1 MTDEKE
7 QFEFIWYHHDSDYI
21 CTLTI
26 TECRMAED
34 DIIFR
39 NKKGSYDNRKHNNF
53 RLLAVHCL
61 DFPLETGFKSK
72 KQNISIFLSE
82 CDHFKKSFKN
92 E

>member
-1 MTDEKE
+1 
-7 QFEFIWYHHDSDYI
+7 
-21 CTLTI
+21 
-26 TECRMAED
+26 MAED

-61 DFPLETGFKSK
+61 DFLLETGFKSK
-72 KQNISIFLSE
+72 KQNTSIFLSE

>member
-1 MTDEKE
+1 
-7 QFEFIWYHHDSDYI
+7 
-21 CTLTI
+21 
-26 TECRMAED
+26 MAED

-72 KQNISIFLSE
+72 KQNTSIFYQNVITS
-82 CDHFKKSFKN
+82 KSLLRMNKCGAKCGTSLDMK
-92 E
+92 ES

>member
-1 MTDEKE
+1 
-7 QFEFIWYHHDSDYI
+7 
-21 CTLTI
+21 
-26 TECRMAED
+26 MAED

-72 KQNISIFLSE
+72 KRNTSIFLSE

>member
-1 MTDEKE
+1 
-7 QFEFIWYHHDSDYI
+7 
-21 CTLTI
+21 
-26 TECRMAED
+26 MAED

-39 NKKGSYDNRKHNNF
+39 NKKSSDNRKHNNF

-61 DFPLETGFKSK
+61 DFPLETVSSQRNRIHPF
-72 KQNISIFLSE
+72 FLSE

>member
-1 MTDEKE
+1 MT
-7 QFEFIWYHHDSDYI
+7 DYI

-39 NKKGSYDNRKHNNF
+39 NKKGSDNRKHNNF

-72 KQNISIFLSE
+72 KQNTSIFLSE
-82 CDHFKKSFKN
+82 CDNFKKSFKN

>member
-1 MTDEKE
+1 MT
-7 QFEFIWYHHDSDYI
+7 
-21 CTLTI
+21 
-26 TECRMAED
+26 ED

-72 KQNISIFLSE
+72 KQNTSIFYQNVITS
-82 CDHFKKSFKN
+82 KSLLRMNKCGAKCATSLDLK
-92 E
+92 ES

>member
-1 MTDEKE
+1 MT
-7 QFEFIWYHHDSDYI
+7 
-21 CTLTI
+21 
-26 TECRMAED
+26 ED

-72 KQNISIFLSE
+72 KQNTSIFYQNVITS
-82 CDHFKKSFKN
+82 KSLLRMNKCGAKCGTSLDMK
-92 E
+92 ES

>member
-1 MTDEKE
+1 MKDETE
-7 QFEFIWYHHDSDYI
+7 QFELIWYHHDSDYI

-26 TECRMAED
+26 TECRMAEN

-39 NKKGSYDNRKHNNF
+39 NKKDSYDNRKCHNF

-72 KQNISIFLSE
+72 KQNTSIFLSE

>member
-1 MTDEKE
+1 MT
-7 QFEFIWYHHDSDYI
+7 DYI

>member
-1 MTDEKE
+1 
-7 QFEFIWYHHDSDYI
+7 
-21 CTLTI
+21 
-26 TECRMAED
+26 MAED

-72 KQNISIFLSE
+72 KQNTSIFYQNVITS
-82 CDHFKKSFKN
+82 KSLLRMNKCGAKCGTSLDLK
-92 E
+92 ES

>member
-1 MTDEKE
+1 
-7 QFEFIWYHHDSDYI
+7 
-21 CTLTI
+21 
-26 TECRMAED
+26 MAED

-72 KQNISIFLSE
+72 KQNTSIFDQNVITSKSLLRMNKCGAK
-82 CDHFKKSFKN
+82 CDTSLDLKES
-92 E
+92 

>member
-1 MTDEKE
+1 
-7 QFEFIWYHHDSDYI
+7 
-21 CTLTI
+21 
-26 TECRMAED
+26 MAED

-72 KQNISIFLSE
+72 KQNTSIFDQNVITS
-82 CDHFKKSFKN
+82 KSFKN

>member
-1 MTDEKE
+1 
-7 QFEFIWYHHDSDYI
+7 
-21 CTLTI
+21 
-26 TECRMAED
+26 MAED

-39 NKKGSYDNRKHNNF
+39 NKKGSDNRKHNNF

-72 KQNISIFLSE
+72 KQNTSIFLSE
-82 CDHFKKSFKN
+82 C

>member
-1 MTDEKE
+1 
-7 QFEFIWYHHDSDYI
+7 
-21 CTLTI
+21 
-26 TECRMAED
+26 MAED

-61 DFPLETGFKSK
+61 DFPLETGFKSQ
-72 KQNISIFLSE
+72 KQNTSIFLSE

>member
-1 MTDEKE
+1 
-7 QFEFIWYHHDSDYI
+7 
-21 CTLTI
+21 
-26 TECRMAED
+26 MAED

-39 NKKGSYDNRKHNNF
+39 NKKGSYDNRKHNKF
-53 RLLAVHCL
+53 RLLAVYCL

-72 KQNISIFLSE
+72 KQNTSIFLSE

>member
-1 MTDEKE
+1 
-7 QFEFIWYHHDSDYI
+7 
-21 CTLTI
+21 
-26 TECRMAED
+26 MAED

-72 KQNISIFLSE
+72 KQNTSIFYQNEITS
-82 CDHFKKSFKN
+82 KSLLRMNKCGAKCGTSLDMK
-92 E
+92 ES

>member
-1 MTDEKE
+1 
-7 QFEFIWYHHDSDYI
+7 
-21 CTLTI
+21 
-26 TECRMAED
+26 MAED

-72 KQNISIFLSE
+72 KQNTSIFYQNEITS
-82 CDHFKKSFKN
+82 KSLLRMNKCGAKCGTSLDLK
-92 E
+92 ES